1 MNTSAS
7 QNSDVLEIPMSN
19 GVTYYMDKKEWEYMK
34 GLSKEKEEEHKW
46 PFLDEQD
53 SSELKNITDNLTS
66 PSKKNDFLDNKPRW
80 DLLPL
85 DLIAKVVD
93 VYTAGAKKYGDNTW
107 QGLDNGYERYKA
119 ALFRHLVAY
128 ESGEIIDKETECEHL
143 AQAAWNALAM
153 LYFSHKNDK

>member
-1 MNTSAS
+1 M
-7 QNSDVLEIPMSN
+7 
-19 GVTYYMDKKEWEYMK
+19 
-34 GLSKEKEEEHKW
+34 
-46 PFLDEQD
+46 EQHD
-53 SSELKNITDNLTS
+53 TI
-66 PSKKNDFLDNKPRW
+66 SKKNDFLDNKPRW

-93 VYTAGAKKYGDNTW
+93 VYTAGAKKYGDNSW
-107 QGLDNGYERYKA
+107 QGLENGYSRYKA

-128 ESGEIIDKETECEHL
+128 ESGEAIDKETGCEHL

>member
-1 MNTSAS
+1 MES
-7 QNSDVLEIPMSN
+7 QECDVLEIPIP
-19 GVTYYMDKKEWEYMK
+19 GHGTYYINKKEWEAQRRYFRGMEN
-34 GLSKEKEEEHKW
+34 S
-46 PFLDEQD
+46 
-53 SSELKNITDNLTS
+53 
-66 PSKKNDFLDNKPRW
+66 SKKNDFLDNKPRW

-107 QGLDNGYERYKA
+107 QGLENGYNRYKA
-119 ALFRHLVAY
+119 ALFRHILAY
-128 ESGEIIDKETECEHL
+128 ESGEIIDKETGCEHL